1 MFSPKFQWFGWA
13 LKIPA
18 PTKGLQMSALHYS
31 THLRTRVQVNT
42 GTEGTKSNYF
52 TVCKRVIKVLRF

>member
-31 THLRTRVQVNT
+31 PNHDRIRSTL
-42 GTEGTKSNYF
+42 
-52 TVCKRVIKVLRF
+52 VLDILYPAWDKLGVGK